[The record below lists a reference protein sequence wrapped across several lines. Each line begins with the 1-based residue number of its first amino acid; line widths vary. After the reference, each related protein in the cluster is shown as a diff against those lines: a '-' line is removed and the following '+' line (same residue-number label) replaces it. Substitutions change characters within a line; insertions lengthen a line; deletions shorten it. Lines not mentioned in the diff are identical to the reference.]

1 MAKRKAEHEF
11 LSPPGEFQIKMT
23 KNSTSM
29 QESPGETSSY
39 EYLEPTNPEQDLSK
53 NLLEELSPLL
63 RLNDRQR
70 LPRRRKP
77 TKLKKLDEQV
87 LNNKVILVRPKSAHD
102 DSLSSKSACES
113 LGISVSTPVF
123 IKTPVRSTGKGI
135 DDLNKLPKIKLN
147 LSDGNLVKTS
157 PKMTIKM
164 QAADPKLL
172 NDFQFKEKVRKFCE
186 ESGKGKVVDNS
197 NNSMDNSNQLETFG
211 GKSEASNSRV
221 NYFNASKSGEEGI
234 NFKSKKKSVY
244 YNCNNNNNYNS
255 NNNKK
260 TFEISENLVST
271 TTESTRSRRSQ
282 FSSVSIMADIFWGMM
297 DKMKERSKD
306 IELQSRISAAEAF
319 KDVQQ
324 PSAKELMLRL
334 SEKDK
339 QIAQLEEINR
349 DLTEKFRKEKL
360 TGNQLRINLMRYQKQ
375 VIDLKSEVTL
385 KTELMNE
392 IYEASVKLRAYFEDG
407 ELCEDD
413 DDLGMT

>member
-172 NDFQFKEKVRKFCE
+172 NDFQFKEK
-186 ESGKGKVVDNS
+186 
-197 NNSMDNSNQLETFG
+197 
-211 GKSEASNSRV
+211 
-221 NYFNASKSGEEGI
+221 
-234 NFKSKKKSVY
+234 
-244 YNCNNNNNYNS
+244 
-255 NNNKK
+255 
-260 TFEISENLVST
+260 ISENLVST